1 MGLTPCNALTYSI
14 CLQAESLGE
23 QLELFKEEL
32 TNKTEEVLQLNMQ
45 LEIQRKQSE
54 QAVQQAQEEYLLLKA
69 SALLRSQESPV
80 LD

>member
-1 MGLTPCNALTYSI
+1 MQCTYSI
-14 CLQAESLGE
+14 CLQAESLAE

-45 LEIQRKQSE
+45 LEIMRKQSE

-69 SALLRSQESPV
+69 SALLRRSQESLL